1 MLNKRSLFIPV
12 ILLASL
18 GLKAADRP
26 DVLFIP
32 ADVLDPDW
40 TPPGGWRED
49 SGI

>member
-12 ILLASL
+12 ILLASPRL
-18 GLKAADRP
+18 RAADRP

-40 TPPGGWRED
+40 TPPGEWWED
-49 SGI
+49 TGI